1 MRVENTDALQTT
13 LVEMNQQGCSLMCI
27 VRTYIMFS
35 LGLVMFIIVEYFLGA
50 PYRYN
55 LLHR

>member
-35 LGLVMFIIVEYFLGA
+35 LGLVMLIIQC
-50 PYRYN
+50 
-55 LLHR
+55 